1 MIKKS
6 FIIALVLL
14 FAGELFA
21 LGFQLSFGGG
31 YGFSADKEDYGAN
44 YEMNADG
51 EYTEYKDL
59 LASYG
64 NGIKF
69 DFDATIL
76 FNDNVG
82 LKMGTGFSMLGGFK
96 SERNSTV
103 STYES
108 KLTANYL
115 PITVGLK
122 LQAGNGNILPYVYV
136 APGIFIP
143 IAVHRNRVSKSDM
156 LPESKSETTYKFAL
170 GFGVSSGL
178 GLLIKLSDVIGIK
191 FECAP
196 TYASARLKEYTI
208 EDDDGTKSKTIYKK
222 DAKDIPEDTLETRY
236 IRGAPMY
243 SFSSI
248 AAKVGISLD
257 F

>member
-21 LGFQLSFGGG
+21 VGFQLNFGGG
-31 YGFSADKEDYGAN
+31 YGFYADKEEFGAN

-51 EYTEYKDL
+51 DYTEYKNI

-82 LKMGTGFSMLGGFK
+82 LKMGTGFSMLGGYK
-96 SERNSTV
+96 YDRKATTA
-103 STYES
+103 TYEG

-115 PITVGLK
+115 PITFGLK
-122 LQAGNGNILPYVYV
+122 LQAGNGDLLPYVYV

-143 IAVHRNRVSKSDM
+143 IAVHRESETKSDM
-156 LPESKSETTYKFAL
+156 LPDSKSETTYKFAL
-170 GFGVSSGL
+170 GFGISSGF
-178 GLLIKLSDVIGIK
+178 GLLLKVSDKIGIK

-196 TYASARLKEYTI
+196 TYASARLKEYTT
-208 EDDDGTKSKTIYKK
+208 ENDDGTKSKTIYKK
-222 DAKDIPEDTLETRY
+222 DAKGIPENTPETRY

-248 AAKVGISLD
+248 AAKVGISIDL
-257 F
+257 